1 MTRRFASPQAF
12 KQSLESRLMAD
23 NEALQSGPQTV
34 TRQGEPVVVVVA
46 IETWRRVSGASPD
59 FKAFLRA
66 VPLDGLDL
74 SRDGDDR
81 PLRAVVAAPGG
92 R

>member
-1 MTRRFASPQAF
+1 MSTAWSVQDAGSRFG
-12 KQSLESRLMAD
+12 EVVD
-23 NEALQSGPQTV
+23 EALHLGPQTV

-46 IETWRRVSGASPD
+46 IETWRRLSGAAPD
-59 FKAFLRA
+59 FKAFHRA
-66 VPLDGLDL
+66 APLDGLDL

-81 PLRAVVAAPGG
+81 PLRAGVAAPGG

>member
-23 NEALQSGPQTV
+23 NEVLHLGPQTV
-34 TRQGEPVVVVVA
+34 TRQGEPEVVVA
-46 IETWRRVSGASPD
+46 IGTWRRLSGAAPD

-66 VPLDGLDL
+66 APLDGLDL

-81 PLRAVVAAPGG
+81 PLRAGVAAHRGQ
-92 R
+92 

>member
-1 MTRRFASPQAF
+1 MSTAWPLQDAGSRFGEVVDEAF
-12 KQSLESRLMAD
+12 H
-23 NEALQSGPQTV
+23 SGPQTV

-66 VPLDGLDL
+66 VPLDGLDF

-81 PLRAVVAAPGG
+81 PLRAGVAAPGG